1 MKAACLLTD
10 SMYSL
15 AVSNSGGIGAGN
27 GTLGHGFA
35 GVGEVVGGVGT
46 TGAGSTGRG
55 GVSEVSIGIGVWT
68 SGVDTSFGTGVEVGS
83 GTRIG
88 AGPGTGVGASCCGW
102 SASDVLAS
110 DPGAG
115 LPMDSTDS
123 WFVLRVVDVWRFCN
137 NSVGGRSG
145 KSVRSETFTNGTGLP
160 RKKRFRLSKRTL
172 ISARM
177 VSILVE

>member
-15 AVSNSGGIGAGN
+15 AISDSDGVGAGN
-27 GTLGHGFA
+27 GTLGRGFA
-35 GVGEVVGGVGT
+35 GVGAVVGGDGT
-46 TGAGSTGRG
+46 TGAGSTERG

-68 SGVDTSFGTGVEVGS
+68 SGVDTGSGTGVEVGS
-83 GTRIG
+83 GTGVG
-88 AGPGTGVGASCCGW
+88 ADLGTGVGASCCGW

-110 DPGAG
+110 DPGPS
-115 LPMDSTDS
+115 LPHDSADS
-123 WFVLRVVDVWRFCN
+123 WFVLRVVGVWRFCN

-145 KSVRSETFTNGTGLP
+145 KSVRSGTFSNGTGLL

-172 ISARM
+172 IFAKM
-177 VSILVE
+177 VSILVK